1 MDRTKTHWGTVT
13 FISWLFLIGYLI
25 AVVVT
30 QVYPWK
36 LTWYDWVRDI
46 TNAVLAVAI
55 TLLSIR
61 YGGILTDFYSKLTGF
76 GISEVRVDRHGADP
90 MLTKLWIDRI
100 QGSEEVT

>member
-1 MDRTKTHWGTVT
+1 MKGSRWGTVT
-13 FISWLFLIGYLI
+13 LLSWLFVIGYLI
-25 AVVVT
+25 AVIIT

-36 LTWYDWVRDI
+36 WRWYDWVRDI

-76 GISEVRVDRHGADP
+76 GISEVRVDRRGADSQSTP
-90 MLTKLWIDRI
+90 LWMDRI
-100 QGSEEVT
+100 SGAEETVIV